1 MKPKHIVSSL
11 VAIIAVCITAAM
23 MTGCSGKTPKP
34 KKFVR
39 PDVTSDTLY
48 VKKVENLPDD
58 FIMGMDASS
67 VISLEN
73 SGVKYYDFDGN
84 EADVFKT
91 LSENG
96 INTIRVR
103 VWNKPFDAQGN
114 GFGGGNCDINTAIE
128 IGKRATKYGMNLM
141 VDFHYSDFWADPSKQ
156 MVPIAWSDMD
166 IDEKSEALYNF
177 TKECLEK
184 LYKEKIAV
192 NVVQVGNETNGKL
205 CGESIWMNIYK
216 LMAAGSK
223 AVREVY
229 PDALVA
235 VHFANPEKSSNY
247 LSWASKLDYYG
258 LDYDVFASSYYPYWH
273 GTLDNL
279 QATLSD
285 IATKY
290 NKKVMVAETSYA
302 YTEEDTDFSGNTIG
316 PGSGVTKSYPYTVQG
331 QANSVRNIIET
342 IANTTNGIGVCYW
355 EGTWITVGQNSYE
368 ENFVLWEKYGSGWA
382 SSFSKFYDPADA
394 GKYFGGSAV
403 DNQAMF
409 DADGKPLESLKIF
422 ALVSKG
428 NEIETKADALEDVN
442 MIVDLNGKIE
452 LPTTVNAVMTDDS
465 KKPISVEW
473 NITDTDIE
481 KMYSGGA
488 QKYDITGKAGGM
500 TAHCYISM
508 VEKNFIKN
516 YSFEEDSNKAV
527 VPVGWQVV
535 NNKPSGGAELYVET
549 DKNNSV
555 TGDNHFRFWSKAA
568 DTVDFTLEQTV
579 QDVAA
584 GKYKYSISISGG
596 DGGNTVIYA
605 YVKINGTII
614 KKSDALYLKGY
625 QNWQTALI
633 EDIDYNGT
641 DEITVGIYVQCSGEG
656 GGAWGKIDDALL
668 NSVAIN

>member
-1 MKPKHIVSSL
+1 
-11 VAIIAVCITAAM
+11 
-23 MTGCSGKTPKP
+23 
-34 KKFVR
+34 
-39 PDVTSDTLY
+39 
-48 VKKVENLPDD
+48 
-58 FIMGMDASS
+58 
-67 VISLEN
+67 
-73 SGVKYYDFDGN
+73 
-84 EADVFKT
+84 
-91 LSENG
+91 
-96 INTIRVR
+96 
-103 VWNKPFDAQGN
+103 
-114 GFGGGNCDINTAIE
+114 
-128 IGKRATKYGMNLM
+128 
-141 VDFHYSDFWADPSKQ
+141 
-156 MVPIAWSDMD
+156 
-166 IDEKSEALYNF
+166 
-177 TKECLEK
+177 
-184 LYKEKIAV
+184 
-192 NVVQVGNETNGKL
+192 
-205 CGESIWMNIYK
+205 
-216 LMAAGSK
+216 
-223 AVREVY
+223 
-229 PDALVA
+229 
-235 VHFANPEKSSNY
+235 
-247 LSWASKLDYYG
+247 
-258 LDYDVFASSYYPYWH
+258 
-273 GTLDNL
+273 
-279 QATLSD
+279 
-285 IATKY
+285 
-290 NKKVMVAETSYA
+290 MVAETSYA
-302 YTEEDTDFSGNTIG
+302 YTEEDTDFFGNTIG

-368 ENFVLWEKYGSGWA
+368 ENFALWEKYGSGWA
-382 SSFSKFYDPADA
+382 SSFSKFYDPKDA
-394 GKYFGGSAV
+394 GKYYGGSAV

-409 DADGKPLESLKIF
+409 DAEGKPLESLKIF

-473 NITDTDIE
+473 NITDADIE

-527 VPVGWQVV
+527 VPFGWQVV

-555 TGDNHFRFWSKAA
+555 TGDNHFHFWSKAA